1 MPVSGL
7 WIKRVAESMHST
19 RTTQHHFETF
29 VSHISRYLIV
39 SNRCYWKVERI
50 DTKKKKKGLSVFNS
64 NFQLFITLLLS
75 GIKKIYLNRH
85 CMSEDKLV
93 FSP

>member
-50 DTKKKKKGLSVFNS
+50 DTKKKKKRVKC
-64 NFQLFITLLLS
+64 FQQQLPAIYYIAL
-75 GIKKIYLNRH
+75 IWHKKNL
-85 CMSEDKLV
+85 
-93 FSP
+93 PQ